1 MLKKHFILA
10 ILLVFGLSFTCFPHY
25 SAADSASSSTDGF
38 IIEADAVEGVMGVP
52 ELVNGETSTSQ
63 NKLMLRVNYTHARII
78 GLKLTKVLNTPSGPV
93 TIQMKASEPVE
104 LNQMSVDTTK
114 LEFGGI
120 YVPKIGEIGMKNVR
134 LVAHK
139 QTAETA
145 DLKGLNVSFVRNAAA
160 DTSSDSD
167 DALKSLA
174 DKLTQLVSAKGLSP
188 GSDSQQLIKKLL
200 TGANQKKDP
209 SGSQTKEMKTNNQQT
224 KAQSTPDTTASA
236 SDAKKTKD
244 TKGASNSADSKTST
258 AKNTKSVL
266 QCVSDN
272 LNSMT
277 SNPLSKNLTS
287 SQTSPDSTNSQTC
300 QQNQTKKE
308 VKSIHSNNN
317 QTKTNSPGTSG
328 NSGSAA
334 SHGTNS
340 KSKSPGA
347 AGTGTGTDTDTGSGA
362 STANPPLQDPPS
374 VSSQNDK
381 NGGSNSNQDPV
392 GGLMGL
398 LKSLIP

>member
-93 TIQMKASEPVE
+93 TIQMKANEPVE
-104 LNQMSVDTTK
+104 LNQMSVDATK

-139 QTAETA
+139 QTAGTA
-145 DLKGLNVSFVRNAAA
+145 DLKGLNVSFVSNAAV
-160 DTSSDSD
+160 DTKSVSD

-174 DKLTQLVSAKGLSP
+174 DKLTQLVSAKGLAP

-200 TGANQKKDP
+200 NGVDPQKAPPSSKTKD
-209 SGSQTKEMKTNNQQT
+209 SKTDNQQT
-224 KAQSTPDTTASA
+224 KAQSNADTTASA
-236 SDAKKTKD
+236 SDAKQPKD
-244 TKGASNSADSKTST
+244 TKGASNSADPKTST
-258 AKNTKSVL
+258 AKNTKSAL
-266 QCVSDN
+266 QCVSANLNN
-272 LNSMT
+272 LNSKDMT
-277 SNPLSKNLTS
+277 SNLLSKNSTS

-317 QTKTNSPGTSG
+317 QTKANSPGTSG

-347 AGTGTGTDTDTGSGA
+347 AGTGTGTGSG
-362 STANPPLQDPPS
+362 SANPPLQDPPS
-374 VSSQNDK
+374 
-381 NGGSNSNQDPV
+381 GS
-392 GGLMGL
+392 
-398 LKSLIP
+398 KSK